1 MNFMHSADRTCI
13 ACKQE
18 QFDRGGMDL
27 IEVKQLVKKYG
38 DHLAV
43 DHLDFQM
50 EAGKIYGFWDQTARE
65 NRRQ

>member
-1 MNFMHSADRTCI
+1 
-13 ACKQE
+13 
-18 QFDRGGMDL
+18 MDL

-50 EAGKIYGFWDQTARE
+50 EAGDLRFFGTKRRGKIDDNEYHDRIS
-65 NRRQ
+65 RRDVGGSDRRWT